1 MKEFSR
7 LIGGGVV
14 GAGVIALVLLMPVR
28 GALRSAQAQ
37 TFPTVG
43 DDVFYTSYYDV
54 STSIAKSAAGY
65 GGPGSSGGAGDGTVR
80 IVNPTSNDTI
90 QSGTLCA
97 MIYVFDDIEELQA
110 CCGCPVT
117 PDGMRT
123 YSVINDLT
131 KNFGVNKGNLNAGVI
146 DVTSARINF
155 TPVPGIK
162 PPNGINCTSGTAG
175 CCDPTGGG
183 LNNKS
188 QGTGTHLRATSALR
202 AWMTHAETEF
212 GTVPNAGFINGV
224 TVEEFAKA
232 PLDDTHSDNLQDQCA
247 FILGNGSG
255 SGFCSCGAG
264 ESNTRPQ
271 ASRSS
276 KAQRG

>member
-28 GALRSAQAQ
+28 GALRSAQALSLCEVPI
-37 TFPTVG
+37 TTG
-43 DDVFYTSYYDV
+43 NGDVFYTSYYDV
-54 STSIAKSAAGY
+54 STSIAKSAAGF

-123 YSVINDLT
+123 Y
-131 KNFGVNKGNLNAGVI
+131 
-146 DVTSARINF
+146 
-155 TPVPGIK
+155 
-162 PPNGINCTSGTAG
+162 
-175 CCDPTGGG
+175 
-183 LNNKS
+183 
-188 QGTGTHLRATSALR
+188 
-202 AWMTHAETEF
+202 W
-212 GTVPNAGFINGV
+212 
-224 TVEEFAKA
+224 
-232 PLDDTHSDNLQDQCA
+232 
-247 FILGNGSG
+247 
-255 SGFCSCGAG
+255 
-264 ESNTRPQ
+264 
-271 ASRSS
+271 
-276 KAQRG
+276 